1 MMQKGQSKM
10 SNIQTAMNG
19 ARAAG
24 YVDVS
29 EAPATGMITLR
40 GDLADASVQ
49 KAVKSVM
56 RAGVPATLAVT
67 DADAGQILWMSPDE
81 LMIVCAYDQTDQRV
95 ADLIAALGETHSM
108 VVNVSDARAVFDLQG
123 AAAPEIIAKLS
134 PIDVKAMQA
143 GTVRRTRFAQIP
155 AAFWMTSNDSARIIC
170 FRSVGEYMFNQ
181 LRNSAQEGFEVGDW

>member
-1 MMQKGQSKM
+1 MQKGQSKM

-19 ARAAG
+19 ARATG

-29 EAPATGMITLR
+29 EAAAAGMITLR
-40 GDLADASVQ
+40 GDLAHAGVQ

-56 RAGVPATLAVT
+56 GAGVPRTLAVT

-81 LMIVCAYDQTDQRV
+81 LMIVCAYNQAKQVV
-95 ADLIAALGETHSM
+95 ADLIAALGDTHSM
-108 VVNVSDARAVFDLQG
+108 VVNVSDARAVFDLHG
-123 AAAPEIIAKLS
+123 SATPEIIAKLA
-134 PIDVKAMQA
+134 PIDMKSMQA

-181 LRNSAQEGFEVGDW
+181 LRNSAQAGFEVGDW

>member
-1 MMQKGQSKM
+1 MQKGQSKM

-19 ARAAG
+19 ARATG

-40 GDLADASVQ
+40 GDLADAGVQ
-49 KAVKSVM
+49 KVVKSVM
-56 RAGVPATLAVT
+56 GAGVPATLAVT

-81 LMIVCAYDQTDQRV
+81 LMIVCAYDRADQV
-95 ADLIAALGETHSM
+95 VSDLIAALGETHSM
-108 VVNVSDARAVFDLQG
+108 VVNVSDARAVFDLNG
-123 AAAPEIIAKLS
+123 SATPEIIAKLA
-134 PIDVKAMQA
+134 PIDMKAMQA

-181 LRNSAQEGFEVGDW
+181 LRNSAQTGFEVGDW

>member
-1 MMQKGQSKM
+1 M

-19 ARAAG
+19 ARATG
-24 YVDVS
+24 YVYVS

-40 GDLADASVQ
+40 GDLADAGVQ

-56 RAGVPATLAVT
+56 GAGVPATLAVT
-67 DADAGQILWMSPDE
+67 DADVGQILWMSPDE
-81 LMIVCAYDQTDQRV
+81 LMIVCAYDQADQVV

-108 VVNVSDARAVFDLQG
+108 VVNVSDARAVFDLNG
-123 AAAPEIIAKLS
+123 SATFEIIAKLA
-134 PIDVKAMQA
+134 PIDMKSMQA

-170 FRSVGEYMFNQ
+170 FRSVAEYMFNQ
-181 LRNSAQEGFEVGDW
+181 LRNSAQAGFEVGDW

>member
-19 ARAAG
+19 ARATG

-40 GDLADASVQ
+40 GDLADVGVQ
-49 KAVKSVM
+49 KAVKSVIG
-56 RAGVPATLAVT
+56 AGVPATLAVT
-67 DADAGQILWMSPDE
+67 DADEGQILWMSPDE
-81 LMIVCAYDQTDQRV
+81 LMIVCAYDQADRIV
-95 ADLIAALGETHSM
+95 ADLIAALGGTHSM

-123 AAAPEIIAKLS
+123 AATSEIIAKLA
-134 PIDVKAMQA
+134 PIDMKSMQA

-155 AAFWMTSNDSARIIC
+155 AAFWITSNDSARIIC

-181 LRNSAQEGFEVGDW
+181 LRNSAQAGFEVGDW

>member
-1 MMQKGQSKM
+1 MMQKGLSKM

-19 ARAAG
+19 ARATG

-40 GDLADASVQ
+40 GDLADAGVQ

-56 RAGVPATLAVT
+56 GAGVPATLTVT

-81 LMIVCAYDQTDQRV
+81 LMIVCAYDQADQMV
-95 ADLIAALGETHSM
+95 SDLIAALGYTHSM
-108 VVNVSDARAVFDLQG
+108 VMNVSDARAVFDLNG
-123 AAAPEIIAKLS
+123 SATSEIIAKLA
-134 PIDVKAMQA
+134 PIDMKFMPA

-181 LRNSAQEGFEVGDW
+181 LRNSAQAGFEVGDW

>member
-19 ARAAG
+19 ARATG

-56 RAGVPATLAVT
+56 GAGVPATLAVT
-67 DADAGQILWMSPDE
+67 DADVGQILWMSPDE
-81 LMIVCAYDQTDQRV
+81 LMIVCAYDQADQVV

-108 VVNVSDARAVFDLQG
+108 VVNVSDARAVFDLNG
-123 AAAPEIIAKLS
+123 SATPEIIAKLA
-134 PIDVKAMQA
+134 PIDMKSMQA

-170 FRSVGEYMFNQ
+170 FRSVAEYMFNQ
-181 LRNSAQEGFEVGDW
+181 LRNSAQAGFEVGDW

>member
-1 MMQKGQSKM
+1 MQKGQSKM

-19 ARAAG
+19 ARATG

-40 GDLADASVQ
+40 GDLAHAGVQ

-56 RAGVPATLAVT
+56 GAGVPRTLAVT
-67 DADAGQILWMSPDE
+67 DADAGQILWMSQDE
-81 LMIVCAYDQTDQRV
+81 LMIVCAYNQAEQLV
-95 ADLIAALGETHSM
+95 ADLIAALGDTHSM
-108 VVNVSDARAVFDLQG
+108 VVNVSDARAVFDLNG
-123 AAAPEIIAKLS
+123 SATPEIIAKLA
-134 PIDVKAMQA
+134 PIDMKSMQA

-170 FRSVGEYMFNQ
+170 FRSVGQYMFNQ
-181 LRNSAQEGFEVGDW
+181 LRNSAQAGFEVGDW

>member
-19 ARAAG
+19 ARATG

-40 GDLADASVQ
+40 GDLADAGVQ

-56 RAGVPATLAVT
+56 GAGVPSTLAVT
-67 DADAGQILWMSPDE
+67 DADVGQILWMSPDE
-81 LMIVCAYDQTDQRV
+81 LMIVCAYDQADQVV

-108 VVNVSDARAVFDLQG
+108 VVNVSDARAVFDLNG
-123 AAAPEIIAKLS
+123 SATFEIIAKLA
-134 PIDVKAMQA
+134 PIDMKSMQA

-155 AAFWMTSNDSARIIC
+155 AAFWMTSNDRARIIC
-170 FRSVGEYMFNQ
+170 FRSVAEYMFNQ
-181 LRNSAQEGFEVGDW
+181 LRNSAQAGFEVGDW

>member
-19 ARAAG
+19 ARATG

-40 GDLADASVQ
+40 GDLADAGVR
-49 KAVKSVM
+49 KAVKAVM
-56 RAGVPATLAVT
+56 GAGVPATLAVT
-67 DADAGQILWMSPDE
+67 DAGVGQILWMSPDE
-81 LMIVCAYDQTDQRV
+81 LMIVCAYDQADQVV

-108 VVNVSDARAVFDLQG
+108 VVNVSDARAVFDLNG
-123 AAAPEIIAKLS
+123 SATFEIIAKLA
-134 PIDVKAMQA
+134 PIDMKSMQA

-155 AAFWMTSNDSARIIC
+155 AAFWITSNDSARIIC
-170 FRSVGEYMFNQ
+170 FRSVAEYMFNQ
-181 LRNSAQEGFEVGDW
+181 LRNSAQAGFEVGDW

>member
-1 MMQKGQSKM
+1 M

-19 ARAAG
+19 ARATG

-40 GDLADASVQ
+40 GDLADAGVQ

-56 RAGVPATLAVT
+56 GAGVPATLAVT
-67 DADAGQILWMSPDE
+67 DADVGQILWMSPDE
-81 LMIVCAYDQTDQRV
+81 LMIVCAYYQADQVV

-108 VVNVSDARAVFDLQG
+108 VVNVSDARAVFDLNG
-123 AAAPEIIAKLS
+123 SATFEIIAKLA
-134 PIDVKAMQA
+134 PIDMKSMQA

-170 FRSVGEYMFNQ
+170 FRSVAEYMFNQ
-181 LRNSAQEGFEVGDW
+181 LRNSAQAGFEVGDW

>member
-19 ARAAG
+19 ARATG

-40 GDLADASVQ
+40 GDLADAGVQ
-49 KAVKSVM
+49 KAVKSGM
-56 RAGVPATLAVT
+56 GAGGPATLAVT
-67 DADAGQILWMSPDE
+67 DADVGQILWMSPDE
-81 LMIVCAYDQTDQRV
+81 LMIVCAYDQADQVV

-108 VVNVSDARAVFDLQG
+108 VVNVSDARAVFDLNG
-123 AAAPEIIAKLS
+123 SATFEIIAKLA
-134 PIDVKAMQA
+134 PIDMKSMQA

-170 FRSVGEYMFNQ
+170 FRSVAEYMFNQ
-181 LRNSAQEGFEVGDW
+181 LRNSAQTGFEVGDW

>member
-19 ARAAG
+19 ARATG

-40 GDLADASVQ
+40 GDLADAGVR

-56 RAGVPATLAVT
+56 GAGVPATLAVT
-67 DADAGQILWMSPDE
+67 DADVGQILWMSPDE
-81 LMIVCAYDQTDQRV
+81 LMIVCAYDQADQVV

-108 VVNVSDARAVFDLQG
+108 VVNVSDARAVFDLNG
-123 AAAPEIIAKLS
+123 SATFEIIAKLA
-134 PIDVKAMQA
+134 PIDMKSMQA
-143 GTVRRTRFAQIP
+143 GTVRRMRFAQIP

-170 FRSVGEYMFNQ
+170 FRSVAEYMFNQ
-181 LRNSAQEGFEVGDW
+181 LRNSAKAGFEVGDW

>member
-1 MMQKGQSKM
+1 MMQKGLSKM

-19 ARAAG
+19 AHATG

-40 GDLADASVQ
+40 GDLADAGVQ

-56 RAGVPATLAVT
+56 GAGVPATLTVT

-81 LMIVCAYDQTDQRV
+81 LMIVCAYDQADQMV
-95 ADLIAALGETHSM
+95 SDLITALGDTHSM
-108 VVNVSDARAVFDLQG
+108 VVNVSDARAVFDLNG
-123 AAAPEIIAKLS
+123 SATSEIIAKLA
-134 PIDVKAMQA
+134 PIDVKSMPA

-170 FRSVGEYMFNQ
+170 FRSVGDYMFNQ
-181 LRNSAQEGFEVGDW
+181 LRNSAQAGFEVGDW

>member
-19 ARAAG
+19 ARATG

-29 EAPATGMITLR
+29 EALATGMITLR
-40 GDLADASVQ
+40 GDLADAGVQ

-56 RAGVPATLAVT
+56 GAGVPATLAVT
-67 DADAGQILWMSPDE
+67 DADVGQILWMSPDE
-81 LMIVCAYDQTDQRV
+81 LMIVCAYDQADQVV

-108 VVNVSDARAVFDLQG
+108 VVNVSDARAVFDLNG
-123 AAAPEIIAKLS
+123 SATFEIIAKLA
-134 PIDVKAMQA
+134 PIDMKSMQA

-170 FRSVGEYMFNQ
+170 FRSVAEYMFNQ
-181 LRNSAQEGFEVGDW
+181 LRNSAQAGFEVGDW

>member
-19 ARAAG
+19 ARATG

-40 GDLADASVQ
+40 GDLADAGVR

-56 RAGVPATLAVT
+56 GAGVPATLAVT
-67 DADAGQILWMSPDE
+67 DADVGQILWMSPDE
-81 LMIVCAYDQTDQRV
+81 LMIVCAYDQADQVV

-108 VVNVSDARAVFDLQG
+108 VVNVSDARAVFDLNG
-123 AAAPEIIAKLS
+123 SATFEIIAKLA
-134 PIDVKAMQA
+134 PIDMKSMQA

-155 AAFWMTSNDSARIIC
+155 AAFWITSNDSARIIC
-170 FRSVGEYMFNQ
+170 FRSVAEYMFNQ
-181 LRNSAQEGFEVGDW
+181 LRNSAQAGFEVGDW

>member
-1 MMQKGQSKM
+1 MMQKGLSKM

-19 ARAAG
+19 ARATG
-24 YVDVS
+24 YVEVS
-29 EAPATGMITLR
+29 EALATGMITLR
-40 GDLADASVQ
+40 GDLADAGVQ
-49 KAVKSVM
+49 KAVKSVIG
-56 RAGVPATLAVT
+56 AGVPATLAVT

-81 LMIVCAYDQTDQRV
+81 LMIVCAYDQADQLV

-108 VVNVSDARAVFDLQG
+108 VVNVSDARAVFNLNG
-123 AAAPEIIAKLS
+123 SATSEIIAKLA
-134 PIDVKAMQA
+134 PIDMKAMQT

-181 LRNSAQEGFEVGDW
+181 LRNSAQAGFEVGDW

>member
-19 ARAAG
+19 ANATG
-24 YVDVS
+24 YVVVS

-40 GDLADASVQ
+40 GDLADAGVR

-56 RAGVPATLAVT
+56 GAGVPATLAVT
-67 DADAGQILWMSPDE
+67 DADVGQILWMSPDE
-81 LMIVCAYDQTDQRV
+81 MMIVCAYDQADQV
-95 ADLIAALGETHSM
+95 VGDLIAALGETHSM
-108 VVNVSDARAVFDLQG
+108 VVNVSDARAVFDLNG
-123 AAAPEIIAKLS
+123 SATFEIIAKLA
-134 PIDVKAMQA
+134 PIDMKSMQA

-170 FRSVGEYMFNQ
+170 FRSVAEYMFNQ
-181 LRNSAQEGFEVGDW
+181 LRNSAQAGFEVGDW

>member
-1 MMQKGQSKM
+1 MMQKGLSKM

-19 ARAAG
+19 ARTTG

-40 GDLADASVQ
+40 GDLAAAGVQ
-49 KAVKSVM
+49 KALKSVM
-56 RAGVPATLAVT
+56 GAGVPATLAVT

-81 LMIVCAYDQTDQRV
+81 LMIVCAYDQADQVV
-95 ADLIAALGETHSM
+95 ADLIAALGEIHSM
-108 VVNVSDARAVFDLQG
+108 VVNVSDARAVFDLNG
-123 AAAPEIIAKLS
+123 SATSEIIAKLA
-134 PIDVKAMQA
+134 PIDMKSMQV

-181 LRNSAQEGFEVGDW
+181 LRNSAQAGFEVGDW

>member
-19 ARAAG
+19 ARATG
-24 YVDVS
+24 YVEVS
-29 EAPATGMITLR
+29 EALATGMITLR
-40 GDLADASVQ
+40 GDLADAGVQ

-56 RAGVPATLAVT
+56 GAGVPATLAVT

-81 LMIVCAYDQTDQRV
+81 LMIVCAYDQADQVV

-108 VVNVSDARAVFDLQG
+108 VVNVSDARAVFNLNG
-123 AAAPEIIAKLS
+123 SATSEIIAKLA
-134 PIDVKAMQA
+134 PIDMKTMQA

-181 LRNSAQEGFEVGDW
+181 LRNSAQAGFEVGDW

>member
-10 SNIQTAMNG
+10 SNIQTAMNR
-19 ARAAG
+19 ARATG

-40 GDLADASVQ
+40 SDLADAGVQ

-56 RAGVPATLAVT
+56 GAGVPETLAVT

-81 LMIVCAYDQTDQRV
+81 LMIVCAYDQADQVV
-95 ADLIAALGETHSM
+95 ADLIAALGKTHSM
-108 VVNVSDARAVFDLQG
+108 VVNVSDARAVFDLEG
-123 AAAPEIIAKLS
+123 AATPEIIAKLA
-134 PIDVKAMQA
+134 PIDMKSMQV

-155 AAFWMTSNDSARIIC
+155 AAFWMTSKDSARIIC
-170 FRSVGEYMFNQ
+170 FRSVGEYMYNQ
-181 LRNSAQEGFEVGDW
+181 LRNSAQAGFEVGDW

>member
-19 ARAAG
+19 ARATG

-40 GDLADASVQ
+40 GDLADAGVQ

-56 RAGVPATLAVT
+56 GAGVPATLAVT
-67 DADAGQILWMSPDE
+67 DADVGQILWMSPDE
-81 LMIVCAYDQTDQRV
+81 LMIVCAYDQADQVV
-95 ADLIAALGETHSM
+95 ADLIAALGGTHSM
-108 VVNVSDARAVFDLQG
+108 VVNVSDARAVFDLNG
-123 AAAPEIIAKLS
+123 SATFEIIAKLA
-134 PIDVKAMQA
+134 PIDMKSMQA

-170 FRSVGEYMFNQ
+170 FRSVAEYMFNQ
-181 LRNSAQEGFEVGDW
+181 LRNSAQAGFEVGDW

>member
-1 MMQKGQSKM
+1 MQKGLSKM

-19 ARAAG
+19 ARATG

-40 GDLADASVQ
+40 GDLADAGVQ

-56 RAGVPATLAVT
+56 GAGVPATLAVT
-67 DADAGQILWMSPDE
+67 DADGGQILWMSPDE
-81 LMIVCAYDQTDQRV
+81 LMIVCAYDQADQVV

-108 VVNVSDARAVFDLQG
+108 VVNVSDARAVFDLNG
-123 AAAPEIIAKLS
+123 SATHEIIAKLA
-134 PIDVKAMQA
+134 PIDMKAMQS

-181 LRNSAQEGFEVGDW
+181 LRNSAQAGFEVGDW

>member
-19 ARAAG
+19 ARATG

-29 EAPATGMITLR
+29 EAAATGMITLR
-40 GDLADASVQ
+40 GDLADAGVQ

-56 RAGVPATLAVT
+56 GAGVPSTLAVT
-67 DADAGQILWMSPDE
+67 DADVGQILWMSPDE
-81 LMIVCAYDQTDQRV
+81 LMIVCASDQADQVV
-95 ADLIAALGETHSM
+95 ADLIAALGETHSV
-108 VVNVSDARAVFDLQG
+108 VVNVSDARAVFDLNG
-123 AAAPEIIAKLS
+123 SATFEIIAKLA
-134 PIDVKAMQA
+134 PIDMKSMQA

-170 FRSVGEYMFNQ
+170 FRSVAEYMFNQ
-181 LRNSAQEGFEVGDW
+181 LRNSAQAGFEVGDW

>member
-19 ARAAG
+19 ACATG

-40 GDLADASVQ
+40 GDLADAGVQ

-56 RAGVPATLAVT
+56 GAGVPATLAVT
-67 DADAGQILWMSPDE
+67 EADAGQILWMSPDE
-81 LMIVCAYDQTDQRV
+81 LMIVCAYDQADQVV

-108 VVNVSDARAVFDLQG
+108 VVNVSDARAVFDLNG
-123 AAAPEIIAKLS
+123 YATPEIIAKLA
-134 PIDVKAMQA
+134 PIDMKAMQA
-143 GTVRRTRFAQIP
+143 GTVRRTRFGQIP

-181 LRNSAQEGFEVGDW
+181 LRNSAQAGFEVGDW

>member
-1 MMQKGQSKM
+1 MMQKGLSKM

-19 ARAAG
+19 ARATG

-40 GDLADASVQ
+40 GDLAHAGVQ

-56 RAGVPATLAVT
+56 GAGVPRTLAVT
-67 DADAGQILWMSPDE
+67 DADAGQILWMSQDE
-81 LMIVCAYDQTDQRV
+81 LMIVCAYNQAEQLV
-95 ADLIAALGETHSM
+95 ADLIAALGDTHSM
-108 VVNVSDARAVFDLQG
+108 VVNVSDARAVFDLNG
-123 AAAPEIIAKLS
+123 SATPEIIAKLA
-134 PIDVKAMQA
+134 PIDMKSMQA

-170 FRSVGEYMFNQ
+170 FRSVGQYMFNQ
-181 LRNSAQEGFEVGDW
+181 LRNSAQAGFEVGDW

>member
-19 ARAAG
+19 ARATG

-40 GDLADASVQ
+40 GDLADAGVQ

-56 RAGVPATLAVT
+56 GAGVPATLAVT
-67 DADAGQILWMSPDE
+67 DSDVGQILWMSPDE
-81 LMIVCAYDQTDQRV
+81 LMIVCAYDQADQVV

-108 VVNVSDARAVFDLQG
+108 VVNVSDARAVFDLNG
-123 AAAPEIIAKLS
+123 FATFEIIAKLA
-134 PIDVKAMQA
+134 PIDMKSMQA

-170 FRSVGEYMFNQ
+170 FRSVAEYMFNQ
-181 LRNSAQEGFEVGDW
+181 LRNSAQAGFEVGDW

>member
-19 ARAAG
+19 ARAIG

-40 GDLADASVQ
+40 GDLADAGVQ

-56 RAGVPATLAVT
+56 GAGVPSTLAVT
-67 DADAGQILWMSPDE
+67 DADVGQILWMSPDE
-81 LMIVCAYDQTDQRV
+81 LMIVCAYDQADQVV

-108 VVNVSDARAVFDLQG
+108 VVNVSDARAVFDLNG
-123 AAAPEIIAKLS
+123 SATFEIIAKLA
-134 PIDVKAMQA
+134 PIDMKSMQA

-170 FRSVGEYMFNQ
+170 FRSVAEYMFNQ
-181 LRNSAQEGFEVGDW
+181 LRNSAQAGFEVGDW

>member
-19 ARAAG
+19 ARATG

-40 GDLADASVQ
+40 GDLADAGVR

-56 RAGVPATLAVT
+56 GAGVPATLAVT
-67 DADAGQILWMSPDE
+67 DADVGQILWMSPDE
-81 LMIVCAYDQTDQRV
+81 LMIVCAYDQADQVV

-108 VVNVSDARAVFDLQG
+108 VVNVSDARAVFDLNG
-123 AAAPEIIAKLS
+123 SATFEIIAKLA
-134 PIDVKAMQA
+134 PIDMKSMQA

-170 FRSVGEYMFNQ
+170 FRSVAEYMFNQ
-181 LRNSAQEGFEVGDW
+181 LRNSAKAGFEVGDW

>member
-19 ARAAG
+19 ARATG

-40 GDLADASVQ
+40 GDLADAGVQ

-56 RAGVPATLAVT
+56 GAGVPSTLAVT
-67 DADAGQILWMSPDE
+67 DADVGQILWMSPDE
-81 LMIVCAYDQTDQRV
+81 LMIVCAYDQADQVV

-108 VVNVSDARAVFDLQG
+108 VVNVSDARAVFDLNG
-123 AAAPEIIAKLS
+123 SATFEIIAKLA
-134 PIDVKAMQA
+134 PIDMKSMQA

-170 FRSVGEYMFNQ
+170 FRSVAEYMFNQ
-181 LRNSAQEGFEVGDW
+181 LRNSAQAGFEVGDW

>member
-19 ARAAG
+19 ARATG

-40 GDLADASVQ
+40 GDLADAGVR

-56 RAGVPATLAVT
+56 GAGVPATLAVT
-67 DADAGQILWMSPDE
+67 DADVGQILWMSPDE
-81 LMIVCAYDQTDQRV
+81 LMIVCAYDQADQVV

-108 VVNVSDARAVFDLQG
+108 VVNVSDARAVFDLNG
-123 AAAPEIIAKLS
+123 SATFEIIAKLA
-134 PIDVKAMQA
+134 PIDMKSMQA

-170 FRSVGEYMFNQ
+170 FRSVAEYMFNQ
-181 LRNSAQEGFEVGDW
+181 LRNSAQAGFEVGDW